1 MNLVFETPS
10 QALRAEQKS
19 LSSCCRQLHCVY
31 LPHCAVFVSV
41 CVGGDI
47 QIYKNIYICVKI
59 RWERVSQLHKRNKN
73 PNIETETHIYIQLFD
88 RFDIKINL
96 AKCAAKT
103 KRKLAHICPI
113 DQPLYTPFTPPPPT
127 ATIDKRSEE
136 LNTSA
141 GRFSCVKGSFQK
153 IIPTIVNC
161 N

>member
-1 MNLVFETPS
+1 MPSKNLSRRVAVSYTVFICPTV
-10 QALRAEQKS
+10 LC
-19 LSSCCRQLHCVY
+19 SCPCVWV
-31 LPHCAVFVSV
+31 A
-41 CVGGDI
+41 
-47 QIYKNIYICVKI
+47 IYRYMYKYICVKI

-113 DQPLYTPFTPPPPT
+113 DQPPLHSPLT

-141 GRFSCVKGSFQK
+141 GRFSCVKGAFQK
-153 IIPTIVNC
+153 IIPAIVNC